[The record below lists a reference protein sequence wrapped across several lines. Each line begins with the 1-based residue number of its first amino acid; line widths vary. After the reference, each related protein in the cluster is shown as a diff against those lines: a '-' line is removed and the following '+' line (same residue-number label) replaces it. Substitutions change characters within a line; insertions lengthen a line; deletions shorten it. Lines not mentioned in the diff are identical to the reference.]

1 VVQLTLTPDAG
12 IVCDMQLM
20 IEIPDDQASRL
31 GMDREHM
38 QNLISQMILQV
49 PKLAIVDE
57 LVEFLGRGPRPQEI
71 VSFRV
76 SESSQSRIRDLLDK
90 NRDGSLSA
98 GEEIEL
104 NAVESLNH
112 LFALI
117 RARAMQNL
125 PAAA

>member
-1 VVQLTLTPDAG
+1 
-12 IVCDMQLM
+12 
-20 IEIPDDQASRL
+20 
-31 GMDREHM
+31 MDREHM